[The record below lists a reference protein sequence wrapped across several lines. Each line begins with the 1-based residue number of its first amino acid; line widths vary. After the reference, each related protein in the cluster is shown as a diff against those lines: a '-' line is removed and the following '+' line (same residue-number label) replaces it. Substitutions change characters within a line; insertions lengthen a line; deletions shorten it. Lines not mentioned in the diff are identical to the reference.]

1 MKKIGLILTLLSTIF
16 AGQEVLA
23 TTATPIANLKVG
35 HYYRIRS
42 GQNRYMCLVK
52 DESTGGIATNAGT
65 GKIQPV
71 VLLDK
76 EKAMSAP
83 GSIFKIDSYNAS
95 TKMMTLSSQGT
106 TINSALDG
114 LLVGSDNPVSRTV
127 GLITVTAYSARWQTN
142 DHFFV
147 KPQSTSAGE
156 TKAFIETEVEVSAI
170 VYSQSSVGRVQD
182 EWKSGW
188 TDNFL
193 EIATSTATGPTV
205 TWYFEEVC
213 PENISDNALN
223 AAYENR
229 TYKGDY
235 QYPTNTSGG
244 KQSGSH
250 SSQYIASDMVSK
262 TEDGNTWYYSTMYV
276 PFPVEVPSNVFCYF
290 VKSNDDAV
298 QIQFDPLMR
307 ERRNGPQV
315 NIIPANTP
323 FLFCSTASSAS
334 GVKFLPVA
342 DDDVVWDKGATKA
355 NGNISSA
362 TPKSINNL
370 KNATSTPLVVNT
382 ASNNGLYSSGGIFSS
397 GVTRYK
403 LGNSGGDVKFTT
415 KLGSSDMTDGNRAYN
430 GETSKPVELPTPTPV
445 ELVDLIKGNYTV
457 NDYVSIKDDI
467 VIGYVNEN
475 AGIVYAHDL
484 ANNKDYAD
492 LQPIT
497 ETPENY
503 YNFAPN
509 NTLLTPA
516 DYLQSNWVAINVPS
530 DIEKFRQG
538 RIIPGESLTGA
549 IQNDKLNPIFNYMA
563 APESMPEQASS
574 EYTAHNTYCI
584 ANLMAGDDHLVK
596 AADGT
601 DFFFMTPRAQEVAT
615 VTWAV
620 LVIENNQMYAYI
632 PSSENEGA
640 NGNGFAGKVELDMNA
655 VYNGTTLSLEELE
668 AIHGQVLQFKAVI
681 LKTSDGA
688 SGAPRRVAVDDNA
701 PASSNYT
708 LGVLELIGANNGVVT
723 PIEEVIAA
731 GKVVKDVKFYNLQG
745 VAKAE
750 SWQGVNIIV
759 RTFDDGTRDSRKVV
773 F

>member
-16 AGQEVLA
+16 APQEVLA
-23 TTATPIANLKVG
+23 ATATPIANLKVG

-42 GQNRYMCLVK
+42 GQNRYMCLVR
-52 DESTGGIATNAGT
+52 DENTGGIATTAGT
-65 GKIQPV
+65 GKVQPV

-114 LLVGSDNPVSRTV
+114 LLVGSDNPVSKTV
-127 GLITVTAYSARWQTN
+127 GLITVTAYSARWQTD

-156 TKAFIETEVEVSAI
+156 TKAFIETEVEVSFF
-170 VYSQSSVGRVQD
+170 VTESRVGRIQD

-193 EIATSTATGPTV
+193 EIATGSATGPTV
-205 TWYFEEVC
+205 TWYFEEVNA
-213 PENISDNALN
+213 ENISDNALN
-223 AAYENR
+223 AAYVNR

-235 QYPTNTSGG
+235 VYPTNTSGG

-250 SSQYIASDMVSK
+250 SSQYIVSDMVK
-262 TEDGNTWYYSTMYV
+262 TVEDGTTWYWATLYV

-290 VKSNDDAV
+290 VRSNGNAEK
-298 QIQFDPLMR
+298 IKFNPLMR

-323 FLFCSTASSAS
+323 FLFCSTASEAS

-342 DDDVVWDKGATKA
+342 DDDVVWDKGATKT
-355 NGNISSA
+355 NGNISSS

-370 KNATSTPLVVNT
+370 KYATSTPLEVNT
-382 ASNNGLYSSGGIFSS
+382 ASNNGLSSNRYTLQVS
-397 GVTRYK
+397 G
-403 LGNSGGDVKFTT
+403 SEVKFN
-415 KLGSSDMTDGNRAYN
+415 KLLKRSDMTDGNRAYD
-430 GETSKPVELPTPTPV
+430 GTTSQEIEVPTPTPV

-467 VIGYVNEN
+467 VIGYVNDK
-475 AGIVYAHDL
+475 AGVVYAHDL

-497 ETPENY
+497 DTPENY
-503 YNFAPN
+503 YNFRPDN
-509 NTLLTPA
+509 ELLTPA

-530 DIEKFRQG
+530 DIDKFRQG
-538 RIIPGESLTGA
+538 YIIPGETLTGA

-563 APESMPEQASS
+563 APESMSEQAST
-574 EYTAHNTYCI
+574 EYTVDNTYCI

-620 LVIENNQMYAYI
+620 LIIENNRMYAYI

-640 NGNGFAGKVELDMNA
+640 NGKGFVGKVELDMGT
-655 VYNGTTLSLEELE
+655 VYNGAALSLEELE
-668 AIHGQVLQFKAVI
+668 QIQGQVLKFKAVV
-681 LKTSDGA
+681 LKSAGDA
-688 SGAPRRVAVDDNA
+688 SNAPRRVAVDENA
-701 PASSNYT
+701 PVSSNYT
-708 LGVLELIGANNGVVT
+708 LGVLELIGPNNGVITGVDA
-723 PIEEVIAA
+723 VAA

-750 SWQGVNIIV
+750 PWQGVNIIV
-759 RTFDDGTRDSRKVV
+759 RTFDDGTRDSKKVV

>member
-1 MKKIGLILTLLSTIF
+1 MKKIGLILTLLATVFIS
-16 AGQEVLA
+16 QDVLA
-23 TTATPIANLKVG
+23 TTPTPIANLKVG
-35 HYYRIRS
+35 HYYRIHS
-42 GQNRYMCLVK
+42 GNNRYMCLVR
-52 DESTGGIATNAGT
+52 DENTGGIATTAGT

-76 EKAMSAP
+76 EKVMSAP
-83 GSIFKIDSYNAS
+83 GSIFKIDSYDAS

-106 TINSALDG
+106 AINSALDG
-114 LLVGSDNPVSRTV
+114 LLVGSDTPVEGAG
-127 GLITVTAYSARWQTN
+127 GLVTAYSARWQTN

-147 KPQSTSAGE
+147 KPQSTAAGE
-156 TKAFIETEVEVSAI
+156 TKAFIETEVEVSI
-170 VYSQSSVGRVQD
+170 VIYSQSRVGRIQD
-182 EWKSGW
+182 EWKTGW
-188 TDNFL
+188 DDNFL
-193 EIATSTATGPTV
+193 EIATASATGKTV

-223 AAYENR
+223 AAYVDR

-235 QYPTNTSGG
+235 VYPTNTSGG

-250 SSQYIASDMVSK
+250 SSQYIVSDKVSK

-290 VKSNDDAV
+290 VNSNDDAV
-298 QIQFDPLMR
+298 QIEFNPLMR

-323 FLFCSTASSAS
+323 FLFCSTASDAS

-355 NGNISSA
+355 NGNMSTS
-362 TPKSINNL
+362 KSINNL

-382 ASNNGLYSSGGIFSS
+382 ANNNGLYSSGGWFSS
-397 GVTRYK
+397 GVTRFT
-403 LGNSGGDVKFTT
+403 LAQTGDDVKFS
-415 KLGSSDMTDGNRAYN
+415 KQLASDDMTDGNRAYN
-430 GETSKPVELPTPTPV
+430 GETSHPVELPTPTPV
-445 ELVDLIKGNYTV
+445 DLVDLIKGNYTV
-457 NDYVSIKDDI
+457 NDYVTINDDI

-475 AGIVYAHDL
+475 AGIVYAHDKE
-484 ANNKDYAD
+484 NNKDYAD

-497 ETPENY
+497 ETPDNY
-503 YNFAPN
+503 YMFTPDNE
-509 NTLLTPA
+509 LLQPA
-516 DYLQSNWVAINVPS
+516 DYQQSNWVAINVPS
-530 DIEKFRQG
+530 DIQKFREG
-538 RIIPGESLTGA
+538 NIIPGNTLTGA

-563 APESMPEQASS
+563 APESMSEHASPE
-574 EYTAHNTYCI
+574 YLGDNTYCI

-620 LVIENNQMYAYI
+620 LVIENNRMYAYI

-640 NGNGFAGKVELDMNA
+640 NGKGFAGKVEIDMNT
-655 VYNGTTLSLEELE
+655 VYNGTPLTIEELE
-668 AIHGQVLQFKAVI
+668 SIQGQVLKFKAVV
-681 LKTSDGA
+681 LKASDG
-688 SGAPRRVAVDDNA
+688 SSNAPRRVEVDGNA
-701 PASSNYT
+701 PVSSNYT
-708 LGVLELIGANNGVVT
+708 LGVLELGPNNGVVT
-723 PIEEVIAA
+723 SIQEFIENA
-731 GKVVKDVKFYNLQG
+731 KPVKDVKFYNLQG
-745 VAKAE
+745 VAKSE
-750 SWQGVNIIV
+750 PWDGVNIIV
-759 RTFDDGTRDSRKVV
+759 RTFSDGTRDSKKVV